1 MAETFRGDTETAGE
15 NDPIANGIVGARV
28 VDQLLTAIEWLNYP
42 AEKLDVII
50 AAEANDEDTR
60 TAITARRKTDH
71 GLDDASRHERTT
83 SSLLELERLVSGLI
97 RRGELA
103 QIQN

>member
-1 MAETFRGDTETAGE
+1 MC
-15 NDPIANGIVGARV
+15 V
-28 VDQLLTAIEWLNYP
+28 LLYTPVHWL
-42 AEKLDVII
+42 LLSL
-50 AAEANDEDTR
+50 AAWRAACEL
-60 TAITARRKTDH
+60 IWKPFHWRKTDH